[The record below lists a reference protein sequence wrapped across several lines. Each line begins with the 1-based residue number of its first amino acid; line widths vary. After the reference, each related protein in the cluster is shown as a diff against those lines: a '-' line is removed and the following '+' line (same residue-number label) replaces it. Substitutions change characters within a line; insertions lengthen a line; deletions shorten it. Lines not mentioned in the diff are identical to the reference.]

1 MQYILYLSV
10 MNAATWP
17 LAITR
22 TILKR
27 RTTLTNKAEPK
38 AQRQLLLVSAFHVQN
53 WKSEDTPLIR
63 TLQQILYLSVMN
75 AATWPSPGQF

>member
-1 MQYILYLSV
+1 MAMS
-10 MNAATWP
+10 
-17 LAITR
+17 R

-27 RTTLTNKAEPK
+27 RTTVTNKDEPK
-38 AQRQLLLVSAFHVQN
+38 AQRQLLSVFTFHIQN

-75 AATWPSPGQF
+75 AATWPSPRQFFNKTRQII